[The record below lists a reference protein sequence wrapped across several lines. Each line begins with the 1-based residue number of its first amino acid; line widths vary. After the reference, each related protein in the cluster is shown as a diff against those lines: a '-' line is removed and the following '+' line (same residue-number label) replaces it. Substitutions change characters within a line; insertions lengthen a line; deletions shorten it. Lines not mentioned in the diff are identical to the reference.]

1 MEKVRFDAP
10 WDFGLKA
17 LTAFVF
23 FLLAL
28 TIAGSATS
36 KIRGIPAIILVL
48 PIMTAPLLVLWAGF
62 LGAPRAFTLDATS
75 FTIELRSGHVTVP
88 LSSIREIRRLEPRE
102 TLQRVGG
109 VGGFFGYWGDY
120 SNPDLGSVKLY
131 ATRSDDRVLLRADG
145 GIYVVTPSSPERF
158 MAEIRARLSPKT
170 S

>member
-17 LTAFVF
+17 LTGYVFVVIG
-23 FLLAL
+23 L

-36 KIRGIPAIILVL
+36 TIRGIPAIILVL
-48 PIMTAPLLVLWAGF
+48 PLLTAPLLILLAGF

-75 FTIELRSGHVTVP
+75 LTIELRSGHVIIP
-88 LSSIREIRRLEPRE
+88 LSSIREVRALEPRE

-120 SNPDLGSVKLY
+120 RNPELGSVKLY

-145 GIYVVTPSSPERF
+145 GIYVVTPSSPEQF
-158 MAEIRARLSPKT
+158 MAEVQKRLGHRPG
-170 S
+170 